1 LYVLLARTK
10 IAELEILFGG
20 EISSSASNLLTCMH
34 PKEFA
39 PGTIPA
45 AKAV

>member
-1 LYVLLARTK
+1 LPRTK

-39 PGTIPA
+39 LNLILAYA
-45 AKAV
+45 A

>member
-1 LYVLLARTK
+1 MYILPPRTK

-34 PKEFA
+34 PKELA
-39 PGTIPA
+39 PGVIPA
-45 AKAV
+45 DKA